1 MTRKLLLASTLM
13 TEPELAILD
22 EPTDGLDVR
31 NSRQIRDVVREFPG
45 EDRSVL
51 LSSHNMLEVGYLCDR
66 VALLN
71 EGRIVGVGT
80 PDELVAEYGTDNLED
95 AFLEATA

>member
-1 MTRKLLLASTLM
+1 M
-13 TEPELAILD
+13 LD
-22 EPTDGLDVR
+22 
-31 NSRQIRDVVREFPG
+31 
-45 EDRSVL
+45 
-51 LSSHNMLEVGYLCDR
+51 VGYLCDR

-80 PDELVAEYGTDNLED
+80 PDELVAEYGSENLED